1 MSNWLF
7 SNIRLLEKGLN
18 ATWLRNTVIANN
30 IANVDT
36 PGYKSS
42 RVEFESILESKL
54 QEGAL
59 NGKTTNPKHISIN
72 TSIEDANP
80 IVEKNKN
87 TTMRMDGNNV
97 DIDVEMAELARNSIK
112 YNALIEKTLRD
123 LARIKTAIKEVR

>member
-112 YNALIEKTLRD
+112 YNALIEKTRRD
-123 LARIKTAIKEVR
+123 LARIKAAIKEVR

>member
-112 YNALIEKTLRD
+112 YNALIEKTRRD